1 MIQYLEGKV
10 LDLDFHEV
18 TILTSWGV
26 GYWVWIHEGTYT
38 QLALEEHVSMYI
50 YHHITENNQSLFGF
64 LEKAEKKVFTELIK
78 ISWIWGKVAMQIL
91 SLGLDRLVQALA
103 DQDNKTIESVK
114 WIWKKMAEKIVI
126 EMKDKDFWITLSS
139 MEEKQEW
146 KVTIEQNLFQ
156 SILDTLVNMG
166 YDAKQVEGILKNL
179 PEEHTDAGTI
189 IPFVIRELS

>member
-1 MIQYLEGKV
+1 MIQYLEGSV
-10 LDLDFHEV
+10 LDLDFHEM
-18 TILTSWGV
+18 TILTSWWVGYGV
-26 GYWVWIHEGTYT
+26 GIHEGTYT
-38 QLALEEHVSMYI
+38 RLALEENVKMYI

-64 LEKAEKKVFTELIK
+64 LEKSEKKVFTELIK
-78 ISWIWGKVAMQIL
+78 ISGIWGKVAMQIL

-126 EMKDKDFWITLSS
+126 EMKDKDFWISVTQT
-139 MEEKQEW
+139 EEKQNW
-146 KVTIEQNLFQ
+146 KGTIEQNLFQ

-166 YDAKQVEGILKNL
+166 YDSKQVEWILKNL
-179 PEEHTDAGTI
+179 PEEYADAGTI